1 MTSAGV
7 ELYSILSK
15 EENIE
20 YPIDLAKD
28 VVKENTDIKME
39 ASIHEIASIDN
50 DNTIHYMINPLMVI
64 KTEDLK

>member
-20 YPIDLAKD
+20 YLIDLAKD

-50 DNTIHYMINPLMVI
+50 DNTIHYTINPLMVI